1 MIDIGRAAQHPFE
14 DQNWISKFLIGGLIN
29 IVPILNLAGFGYAI
43 DHLKSVSRGQNIP
56 LPTWDDLGAKFVTG
70 LKLAVVNF
78 ILALPMF
85 VIVCVA
91 TVLPALG
98 AGASDAGD
106 DAFAVAFLG
115 TSTVLLC
122 VVGVYGLALAL
133 LAPAIYIQLARTDT
147 IAACLRLGELWA
159 IARRTLGDCG
169 SDRGRHR
176 HRRHRWR
183 YQHHSLHRSDC
194 DARAGIADP
203 ALSASSE
210 RAPVRAICPPE
221 LTRHG
226 ERPRF

>member
-147 IAACLRLGELWA
+147 ITACLRLGELWA
-159 IARRTLGDCG
+159 IANRNLGDYIL
-169 SDRGRHR
+169 SIVILIAA
-176 HRRHRWR
+176 
-183 YQHHSLHRSDC
+183 SIVI
-194 DARAGIADP
+194 GIVVGVLNVIPCIGQIVTLALGLLILP
-203 ALSASSE
+203 YLQVLSAHLFGQYARQS
-210 RAPVRAICPPE
+210 
-221 LTRHG
+221 
-226 ERPRF
+226 

>member
-14 DQNWISKFLIGGLIN
+14 DQNWISRFLIGGLIN
-29 IVPILNLAGFGYAI
+29 IVPILNFAGFGYAI
-43 DHLKSVSRGQNIP
+43 DHLKSVSRGQDIP

-70 LKLAVVNF
+70 LKLAVVNL

-91 TVLPALG
+91 SVLPALG
-98 AGASDAGD
+98 AGAGDAGN
-106 DAFAVAFLG
+106 DAIAAAFLG

-159 IARRTLGDCG
+159 IARRNLGDYIL
-169 SDRGRHR
+169 SIVV
-176 HRRHRWR
+176 
-183 YQHHSLHRSDC
+183 LI
-194 DARAGIADP
+194 AAGIVIGVIVGVINIIPCIGQIVTLALGLLILP
-203 ALSASSE
+203 YLQVLSAHLFGQYA
-210 RAPVRAICPPE
+210 RQ
-221 LTRHG
+221 G
-226 ERPRF
+226 

>member
-43 DHLKSVSRGQNIP
+43 DHLKSVSRGQDIP

-78 ILALPMF
+78 IPALPMF

-159 IARRTLGDCG
+159 IARRTLGDYIL
-169 SDRGRHR
+169 SIVV
-176 HRRHRWR
+176 
-183 YQHHSLHRSDC
+183 LIV
-194 DARAGIADP
+194 AGIVIGVIVGVINIIPCIGQIVTLALGLLILP
-203 ALSASSE
+203 YLQVLSAHLFGQYARQS
-210 RAPVRAICPPE
+210 
-221 LTRHG
+221 
-226 ERPRF
+226 

>member
-43 DHLKSVSRGQNIP
+43 DHLKSVSRGQDIP

-159 IARRTLGDCG
+159 IARRTLGDYIL
-169 SDRGRHR
+169 SIVV
-176 HRRHRWR
+176 
-183 YQHHSLHRSDC
+183 LIV
-194 DARAGIADP
+194 AGIVIGVIVGVINIIPCIGQIVTLALGLLILP
-203 ALSASSE
+203 YLQVLSAHLFGQYARQS
-210 RAPVRAICPPE
+210 
-221 LTRHG
+221 
-226 ERPRF
+226 